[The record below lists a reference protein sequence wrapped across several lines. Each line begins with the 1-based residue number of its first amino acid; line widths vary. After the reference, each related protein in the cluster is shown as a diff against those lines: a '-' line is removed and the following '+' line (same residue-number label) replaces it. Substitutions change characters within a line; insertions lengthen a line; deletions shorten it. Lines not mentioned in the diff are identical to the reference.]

1 MVCEGGKR
9 ECEEE
14 GGNKRECEEEGE
26 SRFIKEENLALSRI
40 KKLISINKVT
50 TKPSPSP

>member
-1 MVCEGGKR
+1 VRGGKR

-26 SRFIKEENLALSRI
+26 SRFIK
-40 KKLISINKVT
+40 KKI
-50 TKPSPSP
+50 